1 MRGGTALG
9 AFMIRASSLGPIL
22 RVLDQRERRADR
34 LLSRNMLTR
43 SMVSDPYAKIPL
55 YRYVVF
61 PEGAAES

>member
-1 MRGGTALG
+1 
-9 AFMIRASSLGPIL
+9 MIRASSLGPIL